1 MRAHVNELEDYLA
14 LERNTNSEAEAQ
26 PPAAH
31 CPVLATQLTG
41 RQAKCFLRGGL
52 AMLLLFG
59 LKAVLEKAAPGLQPT
74 AKSGLESWPSKRKE
88 AAAVP
93 KAAGKEAPEEAKASG
108 QGGAAAAAKEAALS
122 AHPMRW
128 NGIATCAIVQ
138 QSCRT
143 GFGDMLLD
151 VIALV
156 AEARVVHSCQGIV
169 TVVLQ
174 EGAKTPDNPINSRWY
189 DWPVLVHSAQF
200 QIMHNQSFAQVAWPS
215 GAFGHSYRFCGRYA
229 TSVLFPSHRENMP
242 ALRLEMQRIARS
254 IFVSFHHQPPV
265 DIHHRVAVHARRG
278 DKIGAYGSTNFLDLV
293 YEHAM
298 AFLVH
303 AGHRKVH
310 LCCDDSSF
318 EPELSRRF
326 RSRGFDVTSNAGAEP
341 EDDAEVMRKSKF
353 IVAATTQSS
362 FSLLSAM
369 LGGRQLYVF
378 YNSSII
384 QRELSSSARGTK
396 LEMYEAFS
404 KFGLVDMRKY
414 GSGAR

>member
-1 MRAHVNELEDYLA
+1 MARGALPLELQSSVTLK
-14 LERNTNSEAEAQ
+14 
-26 PPAAH
+26 P
-31 CPVLATQLTG
+31 
-41 RQAKCFLRGGL
+41 LRG
-52 AMLLLFG
+52 
-59 LKAVLEKAAPGLQPT
+59 AANAGFVTP
-74 AKSGLESWPSKRKE
+74 SRWPSQPKE
-88 AAAVP
+88 AAAPKELVP
-93 KAAGKEAPEEAKASG
+93 KAAGKEAPKEAKASG
-108 QGGAAAAAKEAALS
+108 QGGAAAAKEAALS
-122 AHPMRW
+122 ALTDPMRW
-128 NGIATCAIVQ
+128 NGIASCAIVQ
-138 QSCRT
+138 QNCRT

-174 EGAKTPDNPINSRWY
+174 EGLKTPDNPINSRWY

-200 QIMHNQSFAQVAWPS
+200 QIMHNHSFAQVAWPS
-215 GAFGHSYRFCGRYA
+215 GAFGHSYRLCGRYA
-229 TSVLFPSHRENMP
+229 TSVLIPSHRENMP
-242 ALRLEMQRIARS
+242 ALRWEMQRIAQS
-254 IFVSFHHQPPV
+254 TFVSFHHQPPL

-278 DKIGAYGSTNFLDLV
+278 DKIGAYGSTHFLDLV

-353 IVAATTQSS
+353 VLVAATQSS

-384 QRELSSSARGTK
+384 ERELSPNARGTK
-396 LEMYEAFS
+396 LELYEAFG
-404 KFGLVDMRKY
+404 KLGLVDMHKY